1 MISVSYNKEV
11 ASLADV
17 PIDRVI
23 QLRSQGYSNSQV
35 ADYLRREGV
44 PPSMINEAIAQADAK
59 SGVDGTY
66 NPAQGMPQRP
76 GDQSQQDQ
84 ESQVTVGSGGEEP
97 ADDGAEI
104 EELIEEII
112 DEKWKEL
119 VKDIK
124 KIAEWKDKTD
134 ERMIKLEQSFTDLKG
149 NFENLHKALLGKIGD
164 YDKNILEVGTDIKAM
179 EKVFEKVLPRFTE
192 NVNELSRITRT
203 MKLGTEDNK

>member
-1 MISVSYNKEV
+1 MVDAPV
-11 ASLADV
+11 
-17 PIDRVI
+17 DRVV

-35 ADYLRREGV
+35 IEYMRREGI
-44 PPSMINEAIAQADAK
+44 PPAAINEAMMQADAK

-66 NPAQGMPQRP
+66 NSSQGSGQMQRPPQDAGSQVQDAQGSP
-76 GDQSQQDQ
+76 GDD
-84 ESQVTVGSGGEEP
+84 SG
-97 ADDGAEI
+97 DDGAEI

-134 ERMIKLEQSFTDLKG
+134 ERMAKLDQSFTDLKT
-149 NFENLHKALLGKIGD
+149 NFENLHKALLGKIGE

-203 MKLGTEDNK
+203 MKFGTDEQK

>member
-1 MISVSYNKEV
+1 M
-11 ASLADV
+11 ADV
-17 PIDRVI
+17 PIDRVM

-76 GDQSQQDQ
+76 DYASAPGASGASQGQDMPPAGGDEQ
-84 ESQVTVGSGGEEP
+84 

-134 ERMIKLEQSFTDLKG
+134 ERMTKLEQSFTDLKG
-149 NFENLHKALLGKIGD
+149 NFENLHKALLGKIGE

-192 NVNELSRITRT
+192 NVNELSRITKT
-203 MKLGTEDNK
+203 MKLGSDNDK

>member
-1 MISVSYNKEV
+1 M
-11 ASLADV
+11 ADV
-17 PIDRVI
+17 PIDRVM

-44 PPSMINEAIAQADAK
+44 PPSMINEAISQADAK

-66 NPAQGMPQRP
+66 NSNAAQGMPQRQ
-76 GDQSQQDQ
+76 DFSQQGAGAGADAGM
-84 ESQVTVGSGGEEP
+84 TAGMGGEEQ

-134 ERMIKLEQSFTDLKG
+134 ERMTKLDQSFTDLKG
-149 NFENLHKALLGKIGD
+149 NFESLHKALLGKIGE

-203 MKLGTEDNK
+203 MKLGTDEHK

>member
-1 MISVSYNKEV
+1 M
-11 ASLADV
+11 ADV
-17 PIDRVI
+17 PIDRVM

-35 ADYLRREGV
+35 ADYLRREGI

-66 NPAQGMPQRP
+66 NSSSAQGLAQRQ
-76 GDQSQQDQ
+76 DFSQQGGAD
-84 ESQVTVGSGGEEP
+84 SQVQASSGGEEQ

-134 ERMIKLEQSFTDLKG
+134 ERMTKLDQSFTDLKG
-149 NFENLHKALLGKIGD
+149 NFESLHKALLGKIGE

-203 MKLGTEDNK
+203 MKLGTDDHK

>member
-1 MISVSYNKEV
+1 VISISNKEV

-17 PIDRVI
+17 PIDRVM

-44 PPSMINEAIAQADAK
+44 SPSMINEAIAQADAK
-59 SGVDGTY
+59 SGADGTY
-66 NPAQGMPQRP
+66 NSAQGQGMPQRQA
-76 GDQSQQDQ
+76 DQSNQGMDQ
-84 ESQVTVGSGGEEP
+84 SGSGEAA

-134 ERMIKLEQSFTDLKG
+134 ERMLKLDQSFTDLKG
-149 NFENLHKALLGKIGD
+149 NFESLHKALLGKIGE
-164 YDKNILEVGTDIKAM
+164 YDKNILDVGTDIKAM

-203 MKLGTEDNK
+203 MKLGTDEHK